1 MQSERWFSV
10 GVQMGQYSEPEHVI
24 VHISDTHYLADR
36 ARLYGKVDT
45 DSTLELAIS
54 QLERSGMRPDAI
66 VVTGDVADRGEP
78 DAYRRT
84 RALIEPVAKRIG
96 AELLWVMGNHDD
108 RSAFRVDLLGEQ
120 PSIRPLDHVITVNGL
135 RIVALDSS
143 VPGYHHGELDKSQ
156 LEWLRAV
163 LSEDAPHGTLLAL
176 HHPPLPTPLRLM
188 TVLELQHQERL
199 ADAIRGSDVRGIL
212 AGHLHYATTGLFA
225 GIPVSVAAATSYTMD
240 LTAPERELSGISGGQ
255 SFNLT
260 LVYAEQVVHSV
271 VPITQ
276 AETVTHFDENFLAK
290 VESLDHA
297 GRIEA
302 FSRFLS
308 AEDLSPD
315 APEEKG

>member
-1 MQSERWFSV
+1 M
-10 GVQMGQYSEPEHVI
+10 
-24 VHISDTHYLADR
+24 
-36 ARLYGKVDT
+36 
-45 DSTLELAIS
+45 
-54 QLERSGMRPDAI
+54 
-66 VVTGDVADRGEP
+66 
-78 DAYRRT
+78 
-84 RALIEPVAKRIG
+84 
-96 AELLWVMGNHDD
+96 
-108 RSAFRVDLLGEQ
+108 
-120 PSIRPLDHVITVNGL
+120 RPLDHVITVNGL

-188 TVLELQHQERL
+188 TVLELQHQDRL

-315 APEEKG
+315 APESKEQTQANP